1 MRIYKQ
7 YCQNKYASDIN
18 SIDPECKDALHGT
31 RKTILLEWKPTWFQN
46 TQAISQI
53 PTYYKEH
60 GQQHLSVKIK
70 HIAARVENSISFL
83 F

>member
-1 MRIYKQ
+1 M
-7 YCQNKYASDIN
+7 N

-60 GQQHLSVKIK
+60 GQHLRALVCK
-70 HIAARVENSISFL
+70 N
-83 F
+83 

>member
-7 YCQNKYASDIN
+7 YCQNKYESDIN

-53 PTYYKEH
+53 TTYYKEH
-60 GQQHLSVKIK
+60 GQHLRALVCK
-70 HIAARVENSISFL
+70 N
-83 F
+83 